1 VRLWTCWYYEVC
13 NIVQKSPDQ
22 TSTVSRGGGA
32 MALQWEPEWQR
43 LYVEALLETDP
54 LSVAA
59 RVAAAE
65 KVMLLRVAEL
75 CTSSDEPEEWHAI
88 EYAITGLSVLKR
100 EILKSSIGTKT
111 EREAAVIWP
120 RVSVG

>member
-1 VRLWTCWYYEVC
+1 VYSKCPKLNRNL
-13 NIVQKSPDQ
+13 Q
-22 TSTVSRGGGA
+22 TRAFTVFAEGEA

-43 LYVEALLETDP
+43 LYVEALLETNP
-54 LSVAA
+54 LSLAG

-88 EYAITGLSVLKR
+88 EHAITGLSVLKR
-100 EILKSSIGTKT
+100 EILKSPIGNET
-111 EREAAVIWP
+111 ERRPAVITT
-120 RVSVG
+120 RVSAR